1 MGGGV
6 CSTDEGLYGSI
17 AIENL
22 LCISPLQF
30 NHCHK
35 DKESEAEQSEL
46 EVSRMLYILH
56 VAMLLDMEY
65 CHMKLQWTLNNGK
78 NLLKKCPSSA
88 VHAMKN

>member
-22 LCISPLQF
+22 SCILPFQF

-35 DKESEAEQSEL
+35 DQASEAEQSEL
-46 EVSRMLYILH
+46 EVSRMPYILH
-56 VAMLLDMEY
+56 VARLLDMKY
-65 CHMKLQWTLNNGK
+65 SHMKLQ
-78 NLLKKCPSSA
+78 
-88 VHAMKN
+88 

>member
-6 CSTDEGLYGSI
+6 CSTDEGLYSNI

-22 LCISPLQF
+22 LCILSLQSKQ
-30 NHCHK
+30 CHK
-35 DKESEAEQSEL
+35 DETSEAEQSEL

-56 VAMLLDMEY
+56 VAILLDMEY
-65 CHMKLQWTLNNGK
+65 SHMKLQWNLNNGK